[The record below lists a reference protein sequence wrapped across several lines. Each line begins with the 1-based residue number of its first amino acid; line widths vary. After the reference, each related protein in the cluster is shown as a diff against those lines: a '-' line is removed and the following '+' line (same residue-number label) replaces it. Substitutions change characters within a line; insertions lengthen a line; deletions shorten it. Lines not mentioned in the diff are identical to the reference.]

1 MQRRARVMD
10 VSFLGLAISVCAWG
24 QSVISTRSGVVHFF
38 EGSVYLDGQKLE
50 SHLGK
55 FPAIPQGGELRT
67 EQGRA
72 EVLLT
77 PSVFLRLGDGS
88 AIRMI
93 ANDLARTRVEL
104 LAGAAIVDAAE
115 QTADTSVTLIYRNWN
130 VTFVEQGTYRIDSE
144 NPRLWVSH
152 GKAKVSSV
160 TGGKPVVVGQG
171 MDLPLAVVLVPERT
185 VGQPADALSTWAEG
199 RAQSISADNA
209 IAANIDD
216 PASVDTASLGPGD
229 FTYFPMLGVA
239 PVGTALYGSSSLVSL
254 SQPGFSSLYL
264 PGYTYRPLILGV
276 LPGGLRNPFR
286 STTGSGFSTT
296 SLGATPPHF
305 GVTSSPT
312 RIGVSPSVPSHI
324 PGPRPIPTRPIA
336 PPRAIGHR

>member
-1 MQRRARVMD
+1 MIARRGRL
-10 VSFLGLAISVCAWG
+10 SFLGLAISVCAWG

-38 EGSVYLDGQKLE
+38 EGSVYLDGEKLE

-55 FPAIPQGGELRT
+55 FHAIPQGGELRT

-77 PSVFLRLGDGS
+77 PSVFLRLGESS

-93 ANDLARTRVEL
+93 ANDLSRTRVEL
-104 LAGAAIVDAAE
+104 LAGTAIVDAAE
-115 QTADTSVTLIYRNWN
+115 QNRDTSVTLIYRDWN

-144 NPRLWVSH
+144 KPRLWVSH
-152 GKAKVSSV
+152 GKAEVS
-160 TGGKPVVVGQG
+160 TAAGGKPVVVEQG
-171 MDLPLAVVLVPERT
+171 MDLPLAAVLVPEQSLNR
-185 VGQPADALSTWAEG
+185 PADALSSWAEG

-216 PASVDTASLGPGD
+216 PGSVDTASLGPAD

-239 PVGTALYGSSSLVSL
+239 PVGTGLYGSSTLVGL
-254 SQPGFSSLYL
+254 SQPGFYSLYL

-286 STTGSGFSTT
+286 TTSTSGFSTT
-296 SLGATPPHF
+296 RLGVAPPHF

-312 RIGVSPSVPSHI
+312 RIGVSPSVPTHM
-324 PGPRPIPTRPIA
+324 PGPHPIPTHPIA